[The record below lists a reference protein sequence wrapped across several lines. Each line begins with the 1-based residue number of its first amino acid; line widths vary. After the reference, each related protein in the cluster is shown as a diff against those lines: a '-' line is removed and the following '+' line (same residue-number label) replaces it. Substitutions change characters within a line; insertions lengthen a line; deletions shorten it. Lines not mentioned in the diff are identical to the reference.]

1 VIVAAGLFAG
11 LPWTGAN
18 FGGAVT
24 AFAAAGLWTGLRR
37 RDRWWAVCLWVIG
50 AVGVGMA
57 IVIAAHRSWTSSPTH
72 ITKAVAGDLSPAALL
87 DRYGDRLGVGVDL
100 LTRNPAALV
109 PVVGALVL
117 LGVLLRPPPSV
128 ALTFEDPSWR
138 DALLTIALGAVV
150 AYLAN
155 DSGAS
160 ALGLGFGWALGGLLY
175 VSLQTAR
182 GMMDRT

>member
-1 VIVAAGLFAG
+1 M
-11 LPWTGAN
+11 
-18 FGGAVT
+18 AV
-24 AFAAAGLWTGLRR
+24 
-37 RDRWWAVCLWVIG
+37 
-50 AVGVGMA
+50 
-57 IVIAAHRSWTSSPTH
+57 VIAAHRSWASSPTH
-72 ITKAVAGDLSPAALL
+72 ITNAVEGGLSPARLL

-117 LGVLLRPPPSV
+117 LVVLLRPPPSV
-128 ALTFEDPSWR
+128 EVTFEDRSWR
-138 DALLTIALGAVV
+138 DALLTITLGAVV